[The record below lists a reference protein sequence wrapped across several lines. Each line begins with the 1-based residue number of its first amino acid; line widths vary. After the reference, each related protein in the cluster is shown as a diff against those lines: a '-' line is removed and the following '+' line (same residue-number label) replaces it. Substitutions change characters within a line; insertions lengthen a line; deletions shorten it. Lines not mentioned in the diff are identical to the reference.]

1 MIGVRNPPS
10 SSDEGRHA
18 GYCGDGSPQGRA
30 VLAGPRG
37 LSVADAEGNLKS
49 LREASAFGRS
59 YLQSI
64 VDSSR
69 DRVRCRKETPEPLK
83 LSLKC
88 KRETDGRS
96 RNVLIG
102 ASRYP

>member
-1 MIGVRNPPS
+1 MKGVRNPPL
-10 SSDEGRHA
+10 SSDDGRHA
-18 GYCGDGSPQGRA
+18 RYCGNGLPQGRA
-30 VLAGPRG
+30 VYDGPRG
-37 LSVADAEGNLKS
+37 PGVADAEGNLKS
-49 LREASAFGRS
+49 LRKAFALGRS

-69 DRVRCRKETPEPLK
+69 DRTRCRKELPESLK

-102 ASRYP
+102 ATRYP